1 VYGPGVFECRHRPFA
16 LPPGLES
23 ALASAYAEPQRAY
36 HDATHIAE
44 LLRWFD
50 RVADDPGWRAPAD
63 VYTAILFHDAVYVP
77 GAKDNEARSAD
88 WARRAIAEHAL
99 PASADRVAELIEL
112 TAQHGS
118 LEAATGDAA
127 LFLDADMAILGAP
140 SDAYRTYA
148 GNVRREYAKV
158 PAAAYRAGRGAFLK
172 ALVVKPRIYF
182 TDHFRDLLDRQARQ
196 NLADELATLD
206 SGALDSPPP

>member
-1 VYGPGVFECRHRPFA
+1 MYGPGVFECRHRPFL
-16 LPPGLES
+16 LPPALES

-50 RVADDPGWRAPAD
+50 GVADEPGWQAPAD

-77 GAKDNEARSAD
+77 GAKDNEARSAE
-88 WARRAIAEHAL
+88 WARRAIAEHTL
-99 PASADRVAELIEL
+99 PADAAHVAHLIEL
-112 TAQHGS
+112 TAQHGT

-140 SDAYRTYA
+140 ADRYREYA
-148 GNVRREYAKV
+148 RQVRREYATV
-158 PAAAYRAGRGAFLK
+158 PAAAYRAGRGAFVK
-172 ALVVKPRIYF
+172 ALGAKPRIYF
-182 TDHFRDLLDRQARQ
+182 TDHFRGLLDRQARE
-196 NLADELATLD
+196 NLADELTTLA
-206 SGALDSPPP
+206 SGALDSPE